1 MKRKL
6 IITNDGSSSIFIP
19 EMDET
24 YHSSHGALQEAVHVF
39 IKNGLNAIDKK
50 EIAIFELGFGTGLNA
65 LLTLEASRNKEIQID
80 YTGIEAFPV
89 EHELINSLNYT
100 SLIAGDF
107 ENDFLKMHDISWDES
122 HAIAKQFSLKKIHAK
137 IQEVNI
143 GVSQFDLIYFD
154 AFGYRAQAEMW
165 DVGIIQQMYD
175 ALKEGGVLVSYAAR
189 GQFKRDL
196 KAVGFKIEALPGPPG
211 KREMTRATKG
221 SNQ

>member
-24 YHSSHGALQEAVHVF
+24 YHSFHGALQEAVHVF

-175 ALKEGGVLVSYAAR
+175 ALKEGGVLVSYSAR

-221 SNQ
+221 PNQ

>member
-24 YHSSHGALQEAVHVF
+24 YHSFHGALQEAVHVF

-100 SLIAGDF
+100 SIIAGDF

-221 SNQ
+221 PNQ

>member
-196 KAVGFKIEALPGPPG
+196 KDVGFKIEALPGPPG